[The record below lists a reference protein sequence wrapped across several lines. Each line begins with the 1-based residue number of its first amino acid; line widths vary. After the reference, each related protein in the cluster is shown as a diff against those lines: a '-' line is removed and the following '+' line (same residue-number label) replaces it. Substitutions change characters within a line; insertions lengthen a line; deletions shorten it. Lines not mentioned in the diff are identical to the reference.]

1 MVTSQGKP
9 ALTYYINLLYTDTF
23 IMNNLIDIEIAIL
36 MTASAKADRS
46 SRNAETKALDA
57 MQADGMVSTDF
68 ISPKKPESTAS
79 EQFFGEV
86 KGTVVA
92 SFTKS
97 EQKLIGYATTTN
109 LSDKQ
114 KAQRKAL
121 QQTIGK
127 KIGQFGRS
135 LRKREQAE
143 REPVISTVESRVHT
157 KLTDVLKQVRK
168 TEQFDGR
175 ATALCGF
182 ITQAIEQINLPK

>member
-9 ALTYYINLLYTDTF
+9 ALAYYINLYTETF

-57 MQADGMVSTDF
+57 MQAAGMVSTDF
-68 ISPKKPESTAS
+68 ISPRKPESTAS
-79 EQFFGEV
+79 EQFYGEV

-92 SFTKS
+92 SFTKT
-97 EQKLIGYATTTN
+97 EQTLIGYETTTS

-114 KAQRKAL
+114 KAQRRAL

-127 KIGQFGRS
+127 KIGQFAKS
-135 LRKREQAE
+135 LRKREQAGME
-143 REPVISTVESRVHT
+143 RVTATVESRVHT
-157 KLTDVLKQVRK
+157 KLTDVLKQVQK

-182 ITQAIEQINLPK
+182 ITQALEQINLPK

>member
-1 MVTSQGKP
+1 
-9 ALTYYINLLYTDTF
+9 
-23 IMNNLIDIEIAIL
+23 MNNLIDIEIAIL

-68 ISPKKPESTAS
+68 ISPNKPESTCN
-79 EQFFGEV
+79 EQFYREARQ
-86 KGTVVA
+86 TVVA
-92 SFTKS
+92 SFTKTD
-97 EQKLIGYATTTN
+97 QTLVGYEDTKG
-109 LSDKQ
+109 LSDHQ
-114 KAQRKAL
+114 KAHRRHL

-127 KIGQFGRS
+127 KIGQFARS
-135 LRKREQAE
+135 LRKREQAD

-157 KLTDVLKQVRK
+157 KLSDVLKQVQK
-168 TEQFDGR
+168 TEQFDGK